1 MRMLV
6 KVFQKHVLYWKD
18 SQKLLAAE
26 EGRYLANFFIFAN
39 S

>member
-6 KVFQKHVLYWKD
+6 KVFRKHVHYWKD

-26 EGRYLANFFIFAN
+26 EGRYLANFFTFAN
-39 S
+39 T